1 MGNILT
7 LAYKTN
13 LLASLIPIRYEDTID
28 NINELH
34 KSGLPIILI
43 KGNALTDYFRGHTDI
58 FKKAIVVNGDVT
70 SLQWILAM
78 CVIVKFVKLLNVA
91 LIQYWL

>member
-43 KGNALTDYFRGHTDI
+43 KGSALADYFRGHTDI
-58 FKKAIVVNGDVT
+58 FKKAILVSGDHQ
-70 SLQWILAM
+70 SLHWIIAM
-78 CVIVKFVKLLNVA
+78 
-91 LIQYWL
+91 